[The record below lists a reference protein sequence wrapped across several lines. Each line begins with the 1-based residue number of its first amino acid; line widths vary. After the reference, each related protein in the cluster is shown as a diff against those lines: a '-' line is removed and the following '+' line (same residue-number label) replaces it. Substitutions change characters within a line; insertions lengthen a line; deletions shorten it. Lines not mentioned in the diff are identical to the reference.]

1 MARFYMGVSVNEG
14 INVSGDEAFEYAKEH
29 LDEMSDED
37 KADFVEWFFSGN
49 WIKQEGEFNCKG
61 KWKPKMAYPWI

>member
-1 MARFYMGVSVNEG
+1 MARFYMGLNANSG

-37 KADFVEWFFSGN
+37 KSDFVEWFFSGDWLLKN
-49 WIKQEGEFNCKG
+49 GEMDVYGRWHPQKG
-61 KWKPKMAYPWI
+61 E